1 MGSTKCKGVS
11 LQDVL
16 QLNRN
21 KLPKP
26 QGFELLTR
34 VIKDTTN
41 EIYNNIRYTKIQ
53 DIQGEIKISHPRAKH
68 APSSTY
74 STWTAFTGI
83 YPLKHLRMKQVMPPQ
98 VGYSSTC
105 LSTPQK

>member
-26 QGFELLTR
+26 QGLELLTR
-34 VIKDTTN
+34 VIQDTTN
-41 EIYNNIRYTKIQ
+41 EIYNNIKYTKIQ
-53 DIQGEIKISHPRAKH
+53 DIQGDIKI
-68 APSSTY
+68 
-74 STWTAFTGI
+74 FT
-83 YPLKHLRMKQVMPPQ
+83 P
-98 VGYSSTC
+98 
-105 LSTPQK
+105 

>member
-41 EIYNNIRYTKIQ
+41 EIYNNTRYTKIERFHTL
-53 DIQGEIKISHPRAKH
+53 G
-68 APSSTY
+68 PS
-74 STWTAFTGI
+74 
-83 YPLKHLRMKQVMPPQ
+83 MPQ
-98 VGYSSTC
+98 VAV
-105 LSTPQK
+105 TPLGLPSLAI